1 MKQNEKIVFGQAVL
15 ISPSGTDISKM
26 ERVTTSNIQS
36 LLPSQE
42 TINKAKLGLQQL
54 GFSINVQGVS
64 ISISGKKKTL
74 KMSSLLN

>member
-1 MKQNEKIVFGQAVL
+1 MQQNDSIVYGQVVL
-15 ISPSGTDISKM
+15 ISPSGTDLTKL
-26 ERVTTSNIQS
+26 EQVTTRNIQS

-42 TINKAKLGLQQL
+42 TLKKAKLGLQQL

-74 KMSSLLN
+74 KKYFLSN